1 MSSWIPP
8 RLVVAGTHSGVGKTT
23 VATGL
28 MAALRKRG
36 HRVASAKVGPD
47 FIDPGYHSL
56 ATGRPG
62 QNLDSWICGTGA
74 MAPLAAKAAKD
85 ADILVVEGVMGLF
98 DGASWSSTAGAASS
112 QTRAGTPGTPG
123 TPGTADT
130 ASTAGATGTASTAEM
145 ATLLSAPT
153 ILVVDASAMS
163 SSVAALVHG
172 FHTYDPDVPLSGVIL
187 NQVGSPHHETL
198 LREALAPLVEQG
210 VPVLGALQRDDALTW
225 RDRHLGLVPVIE
237 RPSAVAE
244 AVDRLAGAVAA
255 SVDLDAVVAVARS
268 APGMPTDP
276 TAGLAE
282 TRRVVAAGRTVRVA
296 VPGGRAFSFA
306 YADNLTRLAEAGAE
320 IVPFDPLVD
329 RSLPDGTIGLYAGG
343 GFPEVYA
350 EALSSNRPLL
360 DDVRHRIDHGLVTWA
375 ECGGLLWLCRSL
387 DGHALCGAI
396 DADGA
401 MTGRLSLGYRTATA
415 ATGSPVAAR
424 GAALRGHEFH
434 YSTVDPPGSALE
446 LEGRTG
452 TATAGFATP
461 TLVASYLHLHLGA
474 DPAPAERFV
483 ATAAGPAQRSAQPL
497 DRPAQG
503 ADQLT
508 GRPSSADSMIR
519 P

>member
-1 MSSWIPP
+1 MTSGVPP

-28 MAALRKRG
+28 MAALRMRG

-47 FIDPGYHSL
+47 FIDPGYHSV

-62 QNLDSWICGTGA
+62 QNLDSWICGADA
-74 MAPLAAKAAKD
+74 MAPLAGKAARD
-85 ADILVVEGVMGLF
+85 AEILVVEGVMGLF
-98 DGASWSSTAGAASS
+98 DGASWAS
-112 QTRAGTPGTPG
+112 TPGPG
-123 TPGTADT
+123 TVPTRGAIG
-130 ASTAGATGTASTAEM
+130 GATRGGTASTAEM
-145 ATLLSAPT
+145 SALLSAPT

-163 SSVAALVHG
+163 TSVAALVHG

-198 LREALAPLVEQG
+198 LREALAPLVELG
-210 VPVLGALQRDDALTW
+210 VPVLGSLQRDDALTW

-237 RPSAVAE
+237 RPTAVAE
-244 AVDRLAGAVAA
+244 AVDRLAGAIAA
-255 SVDLDAVVAVARS
+255 SVDLDAVMTVARS
-268 APGMPTDP
+268 APPMPTDLMV
-276 TAGLAE
+276 GLAE
-282 TRRVVAAGRTVRVA
+282 TRRVVPPGRTVRVA
-296 VPGGRAFSFA
+296 VPGGRAFSFG
-306 YADNLTRLAEAGAE
+306 YADNLSRLAEAGAE

-329 RSLPDGTIGLYAGG
+329 RSLPDGTAGLYAGG
-343 GFPEVYA
+343 GFPEVYV

-360 DDVRHRIDHGLVTWA
+360 DDVRRRIDNGLVTWA

-396 DADGA
+396 DADGS

-415 ATGSPVAAR
+415 TTENPLAATGTR
-424 GAALRGHEFH
+424 LRGHEFH
-434 YSTVDPPGSALE
+434 YSTVDPPGSALA

-452 TATAGFATP
+452 AAVAGFATP

-474 DPAPAERFV
+474 DPGPAERFV
-483 ATAAGPAQRSAQPL
+483 STAAGQAEGPSQPL
-497 DRPAQG
+497 GSPAHR
-503 ADQLT
+503 AEQLT
-508 GRPSSADSMIR
+508 VPLGSADSMIR